1 MTVQVTDLTA
11 DLAELESLLSYWLRG
26 DQIRLDLIAAR
37 GAIVGNETFEIFHAL
52 VSCSLIVRATT
63 CISVGLFPAHRLE
76 LGR

>member
-63 CISVGLFPAHRLE
+63 CISVGFLPAHRLE